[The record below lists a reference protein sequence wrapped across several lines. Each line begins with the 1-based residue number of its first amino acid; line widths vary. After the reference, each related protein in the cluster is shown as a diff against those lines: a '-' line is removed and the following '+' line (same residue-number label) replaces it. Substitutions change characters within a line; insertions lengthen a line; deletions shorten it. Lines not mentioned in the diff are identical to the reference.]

1 LPGKEAR
8 AKPYKYTR
16 TFQSATTE
24 IPVTEM
30 NKDVLDEY
38 IRGIL
43 GAKAQKK
50 GPADAAA
57 KQSLPTNPKN

>member
-1 LPGKEAR
+1 LPGKEVR
-8 AKPYKYTR
+8 VKPYKYTR

-24 IPVTEM
+24 IPVAEM

-43 GAKAQKK
+43 GAKAQKS
-50 GPADAAA
+50 GPTSAPV
-57 KQSLPTNPKN
+57 K